1 MNKNNFKELESLKK
15 LLVKKKKKII
25 SIESCTGGNFSSFI
39 NSIPGSSKIF
49 DFGLITYSNDSKS
62 KILNIPSN
70 LILKFG
76 AVSSEI
82 SKKMIENINYIFKPK
97 NRIVVSITG
106 IAGPSG
112 GTKNKPVGTVFISI
126 GIDKEIIT
134 FKKLFKGSR
143 NQIQR
148 KVVIFIVNEI
158 IFNIKS

>member
-1 MNKNNFKELESLKK
+1 
-15 LLVKKKKKII
+15 
-25 SIESCTGGNFSSFI
+25 
-39 NSIPGSSKIF
+39 
-49 DFGLITYSNDSKS
+49 
-62 KILNIPSN
+62 
-70 LILKFG
+70 
-76 AVSSEI
+76 
-82 SKKMIENINYIFKPK
+82 MIENINYIFKPK

-126 GIDKEIIT
+126 GIDKKIIT